1 MEELLR
7 NVNQFNTPLDSK
19 YYADL
24 SRDVVDDI
32 HASID
37 EIIFIRRLV
46 SNDIKMVCDIEKD
59 EDGKII
65 IDVTDPHVLE
75 DMTFFTEAGDHFRKH
90 GYYTLL
96 TPNKHPKSAYYQHWK
111 EEKRRIREGLVR
123 EDGEWIPGDYYWYLN
138 YCPIMLTKRVN
149 KGGKRADRL
158 HDFAN
163 VWLGDYLFFH
173 YKNQAEY
180 IGQHIEVLKCR
191 GIGASFKMGSIG
203 PRNALF
209 KPRSKTFYVASNM
222 QYLNKD
228 GVLTKSWDY
237 LDFNALNTPFPRLR
251 LKDTQLE
258 KRIGYKDVR
267 SGAERGMKSDIIG
280 LSLNDDPDKAR
291 GKRGDIIFEEYGSFP
306 HIKKA
311 WNVSRDA
318 VEDGE
323 NVFAQMCAM
332 GTGGTEGS
340 DFEGAEDMFYHPT
353 SYNIMPLANV
363 FDRNTEGKGEAG
375 FFWGAY
381 LNRANCYDEN
391 GMPDVTKALKEIYLD
406 YEKIRKSSSDTRALT
421 QRRAEKPI
429 TPQDSMMKIDGTMFP
444 VGEIRDYLETVLP
457 MIDEFVGPHYIGD
470 LAFDSN
476 GKVVWKVGGY
486 KKPIREFPLQ
496 DNKHEGAIE
505 IFEMPHFVG
514 GEAQR
519 NRYIGG
525 IDGYDD
531 DASNT
536 VSLGSI
542 FILDLFTDRI
552 VAEYTGRPK
561 FANDFFEICRR
572 MLLFYNAIGN
582 YEAHPYS
589 QLVRIPSGETKLWG
603 DISVGDE
610 LFAPNG
616 GVVKVVAIPIDEKM
630 PIYKITL
637 NDGREIMAS
646 DNHIWSLFKLNDH
659 PHSLENYTTSDILR
673 IGTKNKYKQN
683 TFFVP
688 NGGAVSYDKKDVP
701 IDPYT
706 MGLIISE
713 GCLTGSHCSKN
724 QVQISSSTDDVEF
737 YKTLVPYEI
746 KYSGTKGFSWNLII
760 PECRKKID
768 SLGLL
773 KARSETKFIPDTY
786 LHNSYDIRLS
796 LLRGMMDGDGHAT
809 NGGSPV
815 YVTSSDKLSL
825 DFMSLCRSLGFNC
838 KRTINK
844 TMKLD
849 SYKVVVYT
857 DEKIFSLP
865 RKSSVQHVH
874 NRKSRGSKASA
885 YMDKTAITSV
895 EFSHYEMGKCVTV
908 DSSDGLY
915 LIGDYV
921 VTHNCDK
928 KGMFGYFDRKN
939 SLHLLSD
946 TLQSLRD
953 IEMVKGNLY
962 GNKSKGTNSG
972 KFINARARRLIAD
985 YMMTDA
991 QGESGDNRQLN
1002 LHKIR
1007 SIGLLLEALKW
1018 NVNGN
1023 FDRISACGMLMLLR
1037 EDRQKYLENTMR
1049 SESERRTGIQF
1060 DPYFLKNSHGLLS
1073 YNNEKFQIDN

>member
-1 MEELLR
+1 MENNIEELLR
-7 NVNQFNTPLDSK
+7 NVNEFNTPLDHH

-37 EIIFIRRLV
+37 EIVFIRRLV
-46 SNDIKMVCDIEKD
+46 SNDIKRVCDIEKD

-65 IDVTDPHVLE
+65 IDVTDPHILE

-90 GYYTLL
+90 GCYTLL
-96 TPNKHPKSAYYQHWK
+96 TPNKHPKSAYYQLWK
-111 EEKRRIREGLVR
+111 EEKRRIREGLIR

-138 YCPIMLTKRVN
+138 YCPIMLTKKVG
-149 KGGKRADRL
+149 KGGKRADRI

-191 GIGASFKMGSIG
+191 GVGASFKMGSIG

-222 QYLNKD
+222 QYLAKD
-228 GVLTKSWDY
+228 GVLTKAWDY

-258 KRIGYKDVR
+258 KRIGYKDIR

-280 LSLNDDPDKAR
+280 LSLNNDPDAQR

-306 HIKKA
+306 QIKKA
-311 WNVSRDA
+311 WNVSRDS

-332 GTGGTEGS
+332 GTGGEIGA
-340 DFEGAEDMFYHPT
+340 DFEGAEDMFYHPR
-353 SYNIMPLANV
+353 SYNIMALNNV
-363 FDRNTEGKGEAG
+363 FDRNTEGKGECG

-381 LNRANCYDEN
+381 LNRSNCYDSN
-391 GMPDVTKALKEIYLD
+391 GMPNVTKSLKEIFTEF
-406 YEKIRKSSSDTRALT
+406 EKIRKSSSDSRLLT
-421 QRRAEKPI
+421 QRRAERAI

-444 VGEIRDYLETVLP
+444 VGEIRDYLETILP

-476 GKVVWKVGGY
+476 GKVAWKVGGY

-525 IDGYDD
+525 QDGYDD

-572 MLLFYNAIGN
+572 MLLFYNAVGN
-582 YEAHPYS
+582 YE
-589 QLVRIPSGETKLWG
+589 
-603 DISVGDE
+603 
-610 LFAPNG
+610 
-616 GVVKVVAIPIDEKM
+616 
-630 PIYKITL
+630 
-637 NDGREIMAS
+637 NDR
-646 DNHIWSLFKLNDH
+646 
-659 PHSLENYTTSDILR
+659 
-673 IGTKNKYKQN
+673 
-683 TFFVP
+683 
-688 NGGAVSYDKKDVP
+688 
-701 IDPYT
+701 
-706 MGLIISE
+706 
-713 GCLTGSHCSKN
+713 
-724 QVQISSSTDDVEF
+724 
-737 YKTLVPYEI
+737 
-746 KYSGTKGFSWNLII
+746 
-760 PECRKKID
+760 
-768 SLGLL
+768 
-773 KARSETKFIPDTY
+773 
-786 LHNSYDIRLS
+786 
-796 LLRGMMDGDGHAT
+796 
-809 NGGSPV
+809 
-815 YVTSSDKLSL
+815 
-825 DFMSLCRSLGFNC
+825 
-838 KRTINK
+838 
-844 TMKLD
+844 
-849 SYKVVVYT
+849 
-857 DEKIFSLP
+857 
-865 RKSSVQHVH
+865 
-874 NRKSRGSKASA
+874 
-885 YMDKTAITSV
+885 
-895 EFSHYEMGKCVTV
+895 
-908 DSSDGLY
+908 
-915 LIGDYV
+915 
-921 VTHNCDK
+921 

-946 TLQSLRD
+946 TLQSLKD
-953 IEMVKGNLY
+953 VEMIKGNLY

-972 KFINARARRLIAD
+972 KFINARGRRLLAD

-991 QGESGDNRQLN
+991 HGESGDNRKLN

-1037 EDRQKYLENTMR
+1037 EDRQKYLENAMK
-1049 SESERRTGIQF
+1049 SESERRTGMQF
-1060 DPYFLKNSHGLLS
+1060 DIYFQKNSHGLL
-1073 YNNEKFQIDN
+1073 NMNKQIDYD